1 MNRTF
6 RRAAR
11 FAWRT
16 FPVLQGLYDPPREPD
31 PIRDN
36 KERIE
41 AEIDAGI
48 CHVASVPYDIQFS
61 PEHRC
66 NLRCVM
72 CWSTVA
78 RNNGIT
84 PLMDQK
90 LPENTLLRFKK
101 LEPYIPYFQSLALNG
116 SGEPL
121 LSPALPGILEILAGK
136 KAPPITFT
144 SHLQLLN
151 RKRAEMIVK
160 SGVTNVTVS
169 VDAACKETFER
180 IRTPSK
186 WEKLLRALDLL
197 NTVKRELGSE
207 SPQICFAMNC
217 MRQNIE
223 ELPGLVDFAH
233 QHGGAWVLA
242 TNTIIYDEGMRDQAL
257 VDYPELTRAMVLEAK
272 RRAAQYGIRFINGVL
287 DLPEE
292 PPALAPEASV
302 TDGETAAVDDAPAPA
317 PQAVPVVAPR
327 SGRSDILKA
336 CQMPWTGLMVESDGN
351 AKVCCYTS
359 PYVGNLNEQTLE
371 EIWNGEPIKALRK
384 SFIDGCPPE
393 GCVNCFIF
401 TKSQQREEVFFQPV
415 TPANGGTEDKR
426 ELAAA
431 QN

>member
-11 FAWRT
+11 LAWRT
-16 FPVLQGLYDPPREPD
+16 FPALRGLYDPPREPD

-41 AEIDAGI
+41 AEIDAGV

-78 RNNGIT
+78 RNHGIT

-90 LPENTLLRFKK
+90 LPENTLDRFKK

-121 LSPALPGILEILAGK
+121 LSPALPDILDILARQK
-136 KAPPITFT
+136 SPAVTFT
-144 SHLQLLN
+144 SHLQLLD
-151 RKRAEMIVK
+151 RKRAEMIVT

-197 NTVKRELGSE
+197 NEVKRDLRSE
-207 SPQICFAMNC
+207 TPQICFAMNC

-223 ELPGLVDFAH
+223 ELPDLIDFAH
-233 QHGGAWVLA
+233 RHGGAWVLA
-242 TNTIIYDEGMRDQAL
+242 TNTIIYDEAMRDQAL
-257 VDYPELTRAMVLEAK
+257 VDHPELTRRMVVEAT
-272 RRAAQYGIRFINGVL
+272 RRAAQYGIRFDNRVL
-287 DLPEE
+287 DPPAE
-292 PPALAPEASV
+292 PPALGDEAP
-302 TDGETAAVDDAPAPA
+302 AVDDLPAPT
-317 PQAVPVVAPR
+317 PQAAPDLAPR
-327 SGRSDILKA
+327 AERSEILKA

-351 AKVCCYTS
+351 TKVCCYTS

-401 TKSQQREEVFFQPV
+401 TKSQQRQELFVQPIAHENAGV
-415 TPANGGTEDKR
+415 TP
-426 ELAAA
+426 
-431 QN
+431 